1 MRKVV
6 IFSKTKNWWA
16 EEPDI
21 ELLNQ
26 QIAEAE
32 QAGWTLVSISA
43 NTCIFGC
50 EFNYADRVFDLQL
63 ALCWRALLYYC
74 IFRI

>member
-6 IFSKTKNWWA
+6 IFSKTKNWWT

-32 QAGWTLVSISA
+32 QAGWTLVSVSA
-43 NTCIFGC
+43 NTGIFGSIRSYTLVI
-50 EFNYADRVFDLQL
+50 ESSENSRED
-63 ALCWRALLYYC
+63 
-74 IFRI
+74 